1 MNPKRLNV
9 DATKKL
15 PGNCAIAALTLLL
28 LIGAGC
34 RTTSSKIQRLRWDAS
49 HELLIGAGCRTTSSP
64 VVAKE
69 PKLLELSGDLGVHD
83 PVIIKEK
90 NTYYIFCTGG
100 GRREGIIPIRCST
113 NLLNWTRCGSA
124 FESLPDWATN
134 EITRARGAWA
144 PDISFFN
151 GKYYLYYALSS
162 FGVNESAIGLA
173 VNETLD
179 PASPRYQWVDQGLA
193 IRSRPNVDDFN
204 AIDPALVIED
214 KRNVW
219 LCWGSFWGGI
229 KMRRLDP
236 ATGKPSTTDTTL
248 YSLASRPRKGP
259 HQTPPV
265 QGAIEAP
272 TIVHRGDYWYLF
284 ASYDFC
290 CRGINS
296 TYNVK
301 VGRSRKVTGPYV
313 DRTGKPL
320 TEDGGTP
327 VVAAVT
333 EKWHGAGH
341 QTVFHD
347 NGQDYLLFHAYDSRT
362 GQSRLQISTMVWEN
376 GWPRVATLP

>member
-1 MNPKRLNV
+1 MNPERSDI
-9 DATKKL
+9 DATRKL
-15 PGNCAIAALTLLL
+15 RRLSAIASLALLL

-34 RTTSSKIQRLRWDAS
+34 RSTP
-49 HELLIGAGCRTTSSP
+49 SP
-64 VVAKE
+64 AAAKE
-69 PKLLELSGDLGVHD
+69 PKLFELSGDLAVHD

-90 NTYYIFCTGG
+90 DTYYVFCTGG
-100 GRREGIIPIRCST
+100 GRRGGIIPIRCST
-113 NLLNWTRCGSA
+113 NLLNWARCGSV
-124 FESLPDWATN
+124 FELLPQWATN

-144 PDISFFN
+144 PDISWFN
-151 GKYYLYYALSS
+151 GKYHLYYSLSS

-179 PASPRYQWVDQGLA
+179 PASPRYKWVDQGMV
-193 IRSRPNVDDFN
+193 IRSRPGVDDFN

-229 KMRRLDP
+229 KMRRMDP
-236 ATGKPSTTDTTL
+236 DTGKPSTADATL
-248 YSLASRPRKGP
+248 YSLASRPRLSP

-265 QGAIEAP
+265 NGAIEAP
-272 TIVHRGDYWYLF
+272 TIVRRDGYWYLF

-290 CRGINS
+290 CRGTNS

-320 TEDGGTP
+320 AEDGGTQ
-327 VVAAVT
+327 VVEAST
-333 EKWHGAGH
+333 PNWHGAGH
-341 QTVFHD
+341 QTVFQD
-347 NGQDYLLFHAYDSRT
+347 SGQDYLVFHAYDGRT